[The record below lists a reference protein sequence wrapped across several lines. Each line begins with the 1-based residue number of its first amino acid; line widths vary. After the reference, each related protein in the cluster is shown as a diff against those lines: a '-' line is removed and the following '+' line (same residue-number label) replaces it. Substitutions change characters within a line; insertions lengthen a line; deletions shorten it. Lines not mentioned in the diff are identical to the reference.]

1 MTALSNISINIVDL
15 KEICDAIQRYI
26 KAGTNIDNLIN
37 LQKRNLIREIRNN
50 EQALTGLTEEELNT
64 KLDTVLDHTDQ
75 NIKDKLILM
84 TIAEIFRASSNSGL
98 NDLTT
103 SYQNSANRIAL
114 EYNFDE
120 TDKINN
126 SPPIIGR

>member
-15 KEICDAIQRYI
+15 KEIRDDIQRYI